1 MVDYEGQRLGE
12 LIFHILIISFGSVGW
27 LIGYMRQ
34 DFTVCVQAWL
44 VGVVLSVIVS
54 ERDDDADDD
63 RCNSIRTVER

>member
-1 MVDYEGQRLGE
+1 
-12 LIFHILIISFGSVGW
+12 
-27 LIGYMRQ
+27 MRQ